1 MPPEQSDHV
10 LLPSS
15 PIQGQQSSLSAH
27 NLAEHSPFSTASDT
41 CQPVSQLDS
50 NQSPTILSTTAEHS
64 PNQLTISSF
73 YPKHLLD
80 LNLTYCPVNKYY
92 DLLEDPDNP
101 YDLVEGILI
110 FREMVL
116 ADYLHH

>member
-27 NLAEHSPFSTASDT
+27 NL
-41 CQPVSQLDS
+41 
-50 NQSPTILSTTAEHS
+50 AEHS